1 MRAAREA
8 AGYKT
13 PTDAARAHR
22 NIGKDLL
29 ISNENGN
36 RPISRKA
43 AEKYAEAF
51 GVKAGWILFGD
62 ADPDA
67 DPIAEALEPSTLG
80 PAIAR
85 SGTALPYAGVVQAGA
100 FLAVEEYFN
109 QDPEGVPEFVLA
121 DPKYRKVRQYAYR
134 ARGDSMNQ
142 VNIHDGM
149 WVVAADAPDFIDV
162 YGDIATGDLV
172 IVERTRFQGAERE
185 LTVKQ
190 VHFFKDRYE
199 LRPCSTNAEH
209 QVITVPHNHSA
220 EDGIEVKIIGVV
232 LTAYAN
238 LRVR

>member
-1 MRAAREA
+1 MEQEPKTTLQIRLQEKLDERGEKPAPLATRLGLGPSFIRDIIRGKTKSPRAESLAKLA
-8 AGYKT
+8 DALGTTTGYLMGT
-13 PTDAARAHR
+13 ELA
-22 NIGKDLL
+22 
-29 ISNENGN
+29 
-36 RPISRKA
+36 
-43 AEKYAEAF
+43 
-51 GVKAGWILFGD
+51 
-62 ADPDA
+62 
-67 DPIAEALEPSTLG
+67 STLG

-85 SGTALPYAGVVQAGA
+85 SGTALPYAGTVQAGA
-100 FLAVEEYFN
+100 FLNVDEYFN
-109 QDPEGVPEFVLA
+109 QDPEAVPEFVLA

-149 WVVAADAPDFIDV
+149 WVVAADAADFIDV
-162 YGDIATGDLV
+162 YGDIETRDLV

-238 LRVR
+238 LRTR